1 MKSLIKHTAVFV
13 LIVLASSCSK
23 DKAAHESYTGGSG
36 STGLGGSMA
45 RFTITNDH
53 LYTVSDRQL
62 SVFDISDANN
72 PVSKNKI
79 TIGWGV
85 ETIFPMNDNLF
96 IGTQTGMKIM
106 DVSNP
111 TDPFQLSDYQ
121 HIRSCDP
128 VVANDNYAYVTLR
141 TDNLCTRGTNEL
153 QIIDITDLKKPVLV
167 KSYNMGKPKGLA
179 LDGNNFFVC
188 DDVVKWYDITD
199 PKTLVT
205 KSTSMVEGTDLIA
218 YNGILMV
225 IGPGGLSQYSYDT
238 GELKLL
244 SKIPTTL

>member
-1 MKSLIKHTAVFV
+1 MKPLIKYTAVAA
-13 LIVLASSCSK
+13 LIALASSCSK
-23 DKAAHESYTGGSG
+23 ENAAHDSYNGGSG
-36 STGLGGSMA
+36 STGLGGSLA

-111 TDPFQLSDYQ
+111 IDPVQLSDYQ

-128 VVANDNYAYVTLR
+128 VVANDKYAYVTLR

-153 QIIDITDLKKPVLV
+153 QIIDISDLKKPVMV

-179 LDGNNFFVC
+179 LDGSNLFVC
-188 DDVVKWYDITD
+188 DDVIKWYDITD
-199 PKTLVT
+199 PETLVT